1 MVTRP
6 LIMVPNIRITCSSIE
21 KEASNIIHH
30 QNLSPSM
37 MALPIATDR
46 LMAGYGYACTRRPLA
61 RILSFM
67 YISVA
72 THVAM

>member
-1 MVTRP
+1 
-6 LIMVPNIRITCSSIE
+6 MVPNIRITSSSIE
-21 KEASNIIHH
+21 KEASNIIDH

-37 MALPIATDR
+37 VALPIATDR
-46 LMAGYGYACTRRPLA
+46 LMAGYACTRRPLLA